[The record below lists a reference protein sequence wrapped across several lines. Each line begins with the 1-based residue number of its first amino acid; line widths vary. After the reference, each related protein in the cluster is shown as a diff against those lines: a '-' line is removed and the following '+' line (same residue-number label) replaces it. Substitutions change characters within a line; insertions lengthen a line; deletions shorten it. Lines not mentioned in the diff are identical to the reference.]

1 MLKTQKTK
9 LAILICMLLMLCIVA
24 GILIYRDYQY
34 CMDVLLID
42 KNHLDGY
49 SEDPAM
55 DISCLLFN
63 GEAVAFDSERNTIYI
78 SQPSDKLI
86 HNSELMGTLAS
97 AEPDCSL
104 YFLEDTAL
112 RNIPEAV
119 SSSTPLSLAVV
130 KGDSFRTVN
139 VILTTL
145 PVLRLEKSEIHQDE
159 IGQDVMTGSF
169 VLWGGRTSSSTD
181 YTTVSGTTQ
190 WHIRGG
196 VSRLM
201 PKKSWKLSLKDANG
215 ENKDLDLLGLGADD
229 DWILNAMSMDDTKI
243 RDKLTTEL
251 WNQYLYDPDNDYP
264 MSSSQYVEAVIN
276 NEYQGLF
283 LLMRRVDAK
292 YLQLDKQTDILLKG
306 TSWTATTTEEAYE
319 IIYSPYPAERTYRI
333 LENTLSNTAGSSTSL
348 ENFTKT
354 NVFLN
359 YFAALDN
366 AGFKN
371 MFYILRPSETGYTLF
386 YLPWDMDM
394 SMGVIYLSDAGIV
407 YDYSESMNHMVSRI
421 EYVPM
426 KELHPELGQIMA
438 DHWKECR
445 TFVYSE
451 PLIKELVAKHVDTIC
466 SSGAFGRDVQKWGF
480 LYDGMDTHSALIQYC
495 IERLSVLDSYYPK
508 IIN

>member
-1 MLKTQKTK
+1 MLKTQKIK
-9 LAILICMLLMLCIVA
+9 LAIFICMLLALCIVA
-24 GILIYRDYQY
+24 CLLIHRDHQY
-34 CMDVLLID
+34 CMDILLT
-42 KNHLDGY
+42 
-49 SEDPAM
+49 SEDTLSDYKEDPSI
-55 DISCLLFN
+55 DISGLLFG
-63 GEAVAFDSERNTIYI
+63 GEAVAFDSASNTIYI
-78 SQPSDKLI
+78 SQPSDKLV
-86 HNSELMGTLAS
+86 HSSELIGTLES
-97 AEPDCSL
+97 ADPGCSL
-104 YFLEDTAL
+104 YFLEDTAI
-112 RNIPEAV
+112 RNISESV
-119 SSSTPLSLAVV
+119 SNSTPLTLAVI

-145 PVLRLEKSEIHQDE
+145 PVLRLEKTELFQDE
-159 IGQDVMTGSF
+159 TGQDVMTGSF
-169 VLWGGRTSSSTD
+169 VLWGGGTSSSTD

-196 VSRLM
+196 VSRLK

-251 WNQYLYDPDNDYP
+251 WNQYLYDSDQDFP
-264 MSSSQYVEAVIN
+264 MSTSQYVEAVIN

-306 TSWTATTTEEAYE
+306 TSWIATTTEEAYE
-319 IIYSPYPAERTYRI
+319 IIYSPYSAEQTYQI
-333 LENTLSNTAGSSTSL
+333 IDNAIENTAGSSISL
-348 ENFTKT
+348 ENFAKT

-394 SMGVIYLSDAGIV
+394 SMGVIYLPDAGIV
-407 YDYSESMNHMVSRI
+407 YDYSESMNAIVNRI
-421 EYVPM
+421 EYIPM
-426 KELHPELGQIMA
+426 KGLHPELDQIMA
-438 DHWKECR
+438 DHWKDCR
-445 TFVYSE
+445 TSLYSE
-451 PLIKELVAKHVDTIC
+451 ALIKEFVSKHTDTIC
-466 SSGAFGRDVQKWGF
+466 FSGAFGRDVQKWGF
-480 LYDGMDTHSALIQYC
+480 LYDGMDTHSTLIQYC
-495 IERLSVLDSYYPK
+495 IERLSVLDSYYP
-508 IIN
+508 